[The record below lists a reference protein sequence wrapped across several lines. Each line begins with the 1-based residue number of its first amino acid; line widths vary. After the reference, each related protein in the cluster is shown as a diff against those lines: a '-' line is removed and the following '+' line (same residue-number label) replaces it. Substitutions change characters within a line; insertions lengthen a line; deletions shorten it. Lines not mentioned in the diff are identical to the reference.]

1 VNSLIHLT
9 LPEAVSEESLAAFV
23 QILPFDTLSF
33 SSKRADGAFSGA
45 WQLLWVVEGSP
56 ECEPTL
62 KGINSALGIMQL
74 DAVSAQDLTISPL
87 DEDINWLE
95 VSYQGFE
102 PFSAGRFFI
111 HGAHFNGSIPDG
123 QISLEIDA
131 SIAFGSGEHGTTHGC
146 LLLLEKL
153 YDQGFAPK
161 HVLDMGCG
169 SGILAVGA
177 TKLWPVPTMGV
188 DIEDDAEVLTNQH
201 AKSNDV
207 AAHISAYVGD
217 GYKCPAVAQSDP
229 FDLIIANILPAPL
242 KAMAPD
248 MYPCLAADGYLIL
261 SGILHEQADDVIAAH
276 SALGLTLLDHIKIGE
291 WTSLL
296 YRKGAAQNN

>member
-1 VNSLIHLT
+1 VNSLINLT

-23 QILPFDTLSF
+23 QIIPFETLSF

-45 WQLLWVVEGSP
+45 WQILWVVEGAP
-56 ECEPTL
+56 AL
-62 KGINSALGIMQL
+62 DAIHRGINSALNIMQL
-74 DAVSAQDLTISPL
+74 DSVTANDLEIKPL

-95 VSYQGFE
+95 VSYQGFA

-111 HGAHFNGSIPDG
+111 HGAHFEGGCPEG
-123 QISLEIDA
+123 QIPLEIDA

-153 YDQGFAPK
+153 YGQGFAPN

-177 TKLWPVPTMGV
+177 AKLWPVPTMAV
-188 DIEDDAEVLTNQH
+188 DIEDDAEVLTDQH
-201 AKSNDV
+201 AKSNGV
-207 AAHISAYVGD
+207 AAHISTYVGD
-217 GYKCPAVAQSDP
+217 GYKCPAVAKSDA

-248 MYPCLAADGYLIL
+248 MYPCLAKNGYLIL
-261 SGILHEQADDVIAAH
+261 SGILHEQADDVIAVH
-276 SALGLTLLDHIKIGE
+276 SALGLTLQDHIKIGD

-296 YRKGAAQNN
+296 YSK